1 MTVLRRLDLVRLLPL
16 GLLLLLPAGAGAQ
29 QRPPAAENLA
39 KTYGLAGWGQI
50 EAIRYTFNAELPGIN
65 LARTWIWEPKTGQVT
80 YEATDK
86 EGKPVKVTYLRSQ
99 LGGQPAEVR
108 EKIEPAFVNDE
119 YWLVLPF
126 HAVWDKSAAVEDA
139 GQQKLPQGQG
149 SADKIVIK
157 YPSEGGYSAG
167 DTWDLYVGGD
177 GRVEQ
182 MVFHRGGAAKP
193 SLVIAAW
200 TEYRKAGPLL
210 VAHDHRGTAD
220 GQPVRVFF
228 SNVAVKLA
236 GSSDWLDAR

>member
-1 MTVLRRLDLVRLLPL
+1 MTVLRRLDLACLLPL
-16 GLLLLLPAGAGAQ
+16 GLLLLLPASAGAQ

-50 EAIRYTFNAELPGIN
+50 EAIRYTFNAELPGIA
-65 LARTWIWEPKTGQVT
+65 LTRTWTWEPKTGKVT
-80 YEATDK
+80 YETKDK

-99 LGGQPAEVR
+99 LGSQPAEVK

-126 HAVWDKSAAVEDA
+126 HAVWDTSAAVQDA
-139 GQQKLPQGQG
+139 GRQKLPLGKG
-149 SADKIVIK
+149 SADKIVMK

-167 DTWDLYVGGD
+167 DTWDLYVGRD
-177 GRVEQ
+177 GRVAQ
-182 MVFHRGGAAKP
+182 MVFHRGGAVKP

-200 TEYRKAGPLL
+200 TEYRKAGPFL
-210 VAHDHRGTAD
+210 VALDHRGTAD
-220 GQPVRVFF
+220 GKPVRVHF

-236 GSSDWLDAR
+236 GSSTWVAAH